1 MTSSRMKALVWAVA
15 LAVPP
20 VVAASRMYRGMH
32 HPLDIVAGVLIGI
45 VALDARAAPHARDG
59 RRRPTPKARA

>member
-1 MTSSRMKALVWAVA
+1 MTSSRGKALVWAVA

-32 HPLDIVAGVLIGI
+32 HPLDIVAGVLIGV
-45 VALDARAAPHARDG
+45 VALTLALLLTRVTAVVD
-59 RRRPTPKARA
+59 RRRKARA